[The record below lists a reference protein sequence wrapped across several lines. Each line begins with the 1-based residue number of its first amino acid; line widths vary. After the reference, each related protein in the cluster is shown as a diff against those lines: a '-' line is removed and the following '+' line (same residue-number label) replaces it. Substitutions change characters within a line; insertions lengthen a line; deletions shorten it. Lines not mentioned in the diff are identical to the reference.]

1 LKSKS
6 FHDRLA
12 CRTAGGESCTAK
24 QREDLMDTKN
34 DIFDIFVEW
43 KIAPIRNEKNVIT
56 HYPGIKREAN

>member
-1 LKSKS
+1 
-6 FHDRLA
+6 LA
-12 CRTAGGESCTAK
+12 CRTAGGESCAAK